1 MHRKH
6 RRLWKTRV
14 SDAARGLAACHLS
27 VNNRH
32 SPTGIVLGS
41 LSDHGRGDRYADAH
55 VITNAAWARPHV
67 YYFFIALYVSADIL
81 ISCLRRI
88 PHHPLPSLPQSEL
101 SYCIIS
107 LRACCLFPGRG
118 AAWRASPPPP
128 PPRRRCSWLLIG
140 CPGDGEWLRDRLATR

>member
-14 SDAARGLAACHLS
+14 SDAARGPAACHLS

-32 SPTGIVLGS
+32 SPTGIVLGF

-55 VITNAAWARPHV
+55 VITNAAWARPHI

-88 PHHPLPSLPQSEL
+88 PHHPLPSLP
-101 SYCIIS
+101 
-107 LRACCLFPGRG
+107 
-118 AAWRASPPPP
+118 RASCHTASFPLEHAAFSPGVALRGERLPLPPPP
-128 PPRRRCSWLLIG
+128 PPTPLQLAANWLPRGRRMAS
-140 CPGDGEWLRDRLATR
+140 